1 MATATFNTVPAEPA
15 EQTTLVAPKKTTV
28 SWKGRVIGAIMAV

>member
-15 EQTTLVAPKKTTV
+15 EQTTLVAPKKTIV